1 VLRAGDTLE
10 NPITGERLVFVA
22 TAAETAGECTIF
34 DTYVRPK
41 GTVAAPHVHPYQT
54 ELFDIRSGRIGVKL
68 GREMI
73 EAGAGDVLTIH
84 PGVAHRFW
92 NAGDSEL
99 HFRATVT
106 PALQFESLLETM
118 FKLAADG
125 KTNKKGI
132 PNPFRLAVIAR
143 AHFDVVRLPVIPH
156 SVQRLALALGAPLGR
171 AMGYGSTYAPA
182 GGVPAGA
189 AA

>member
-22 TAAETAGECTIF
+22 TAAETTGECTIF
-34 DTYVRPK
+34 DTYVRPN

-68 GREMI
+68 GRETV
-73 EAGAGDVLTIH
+73 EAGAGEVLTIH
-84 PGVAHRFW
+84 PGVPHRFW
-92 NAGDSEL
+92 NAGADEL

-106 PALQFESLLETM
+106 PALDFDDLIETM
-118 FKLAADG
+118 FTLAADG
-125 KTNKKGI
+125 KTNKKGM

-143 AHFDVVRLPVIPH
+143 AHFDVVRLPVIPPAL
-156 SVQRLALALGAPLGR
+156 QRAALALGAPFGR
-171 AMGYGSTYAPA
+171 AMGYGPTYVPGA
-182 GGVPAGA
+182 GVPAGLA
-189 AA
+189 A